1 MWQIWFLLIV
11 RTAVIT
17 GSVQLWSMP
26 SAICEWTPLLSW
38 DILTAEGIAHLMT
51 DAGKDKNE
59 FLSIWM
65 RVAQD
70 ARAQADAR
78 CPDASA
84 EQRERACE
92 QWAIRLSLRN
102 LRSFPWIRTAEIRG
116 ELGIHGWYFD
126 LASGTLL
133 QFDEGSELFIPLGDS
148 YANEASETETAE

>member
-1 MWQIWFLLIV
+1 
-11 RTAVIT
+11 
-17 GSVQLWSMP
+17 
-26 SAICEWTPLLSW
+26 
-38 DILTAEGIAHLMT
+38 
-51 DAGKDKNE
+51 
-59 FLSIWM
+59 M